1 MTHEHA
7 LLLRKTILVVTCMA
21 QYLNDLRGLAVGCD
35 EGGLGGP
42 AYMGSKPGGAHVSS
56 FFVTLCEN

>member
-1 MTHEHA
+1 
-7 LLLRKTILVVTCMA
+7 MA
-21 QYLNDLRGLAVGCD
+21 QYPNDLSGQVVRCE

-56 FFVTLCEN
+56 FLLRYVKIN